1 MKRYFG
7 ILTIITLA
15 TSFNNVK
22 AQVDSTKNAIDLF
35 ADLDKEA
42 KKPMQTRQIMLVQ
55 LLKAQELLMVI
66 L

>member
-15 TSFNNVK
+15 TSFNNVN
-22 AQVDSTKNAIDLF
+22 AQVDSTKAVDLF

-42 KKPMQTRQIMLVQ
+42 KKADANTTDYASATFKSTRVVNGHSI
-55 LLKAQELLMVI
+55 
-66 L
+66 